1 MKLSFFSVSVRI
13 VRVIP
18 VCSSLDVVISEFLRT
33 PNCAEAVSEAAINAA
48 EIINFFI
55 NNVVGY

>member
-1 MKLSFFSVSVRI
+1 MSVRI